1 MSRIAIL
8 LLVVCLASI
17 AQRKTA
23 VKAKTPV
30 SPKAAVAPLPHLP
43 RNTPLEVRNL
53 MRRMSVREMAAQLVI
68 IPFYGDNPASKRREY
83 QEFLRQVKVNGVGG
97 LILLNRVQNGV
108 VRNAEALAVAAFLN
122 RMQKEAKLPLIVGGD
137 FERGASMRV
146 TSTARFP
153 HAMAFGAANDLAAT
167 RAVGAA
173 TAREARAL
181 GVHWVFAPVADV
193 NNNPGNPIINTR
205 SFGEDPKL
213 VAAHVKAFIEGA
225 HAAKRDGVLVT
236 VKHFPGH
243 GDTATD
249 THIGLARITGD
260 KERLNAVELVPF
272 RAAIAAGVDGIMTGH
287 LSVPAI
293 EEKEIPATVSASVIT
308 GLLRKE
314 LGFEGLTIT
323 DAMDM
328 QGLSKQFPP
337 GEAAVRALEAGVEV
351 LLIPTSP
358 DAAIKGVVDAVRSG
372 RLPVEKLHSAVAH
385 LLSAKHRLGL
395 FQNRLVNLEGVSEQ
409 IDAPELTDLAQS
421 VAEKALAILKNE
433 PAQIPLSDPASAC
446 LVTLAEG
453 RYSTSGKKLIEEA
466 LTRAPKMKTMWLDP
480 SLKLPD
486 LEEAAADLK
495 NCGSVVIAAFVTVSS
510 YRGDVSLPGNFT
522 SFVERVSQ
530 GPAPVTLCALGSPYV
545 LSKFPQA
552 AAQVATFSTTVT
564 SETALARG
572 LFGEVQMKGR
582 PPVTIL
588 PAPANAAQDD

>member
-1 MSRIAIL
+1 MYRGAAL
-8 LLVVCLASI
+8 LLLFLVTAF
-17 AQRKTA
+17 AQRKA
-23 VKAKTPV
+23 PLRNKPV
-30 SPKAAVAPLPHLP
+30 SSAAKPSASAFPALP
-43 RNTPLEVRNL
+43 RNTTPEVRNL
-53 MRRMSVREMAAQLVI
+53 LRRMSVRDMAAQLVI

-108 VRNAEALAVAAFLN
+108 VRNAEPLAVAAFVN

-173 TAREARAL
+173 TAREARAM

-193 NNNPGNPIINTR
+193 NNNPDNPIINTR
-205 SFGEDPKL
+205 SYGEDPQM

-236 VKHFPGH
+236 VKHFPGQ

-249 THIGLARITGD
+249 THMGLAKITGD
-260 KERLNAVELVPF
+260 KQRLEAVELVPF

-287 LSVPAI
+287 LAVPAL
-293 EEKEIPATVSASVIT
+293 EDKEIPATVSANVIT

-328 QGLSKQFPP
+328 QGLTKQFPA

-351 LLIPTSP
+351 LLIPTNP
-358 DAAIKGVVDAVRSG
+358 DAAIKGVVDAVKSG
-372 RLPVEKLHSAVAH
+372 RLPLEKLQSAVAH
-385 LLSAKHRLGL
+385 LLSAKQRLGL
-395 FQNRLVNLEGVSEQ
+395 FQNRLVNLESVQEQ

-421 VAEKALAILKNE
+421 IAEKALAVLKNDPE
-433 PAQIPLSDPASAC
+433 QVPLRDPANTC
-446 LVTLAEG
+446 LVTLAES

-466 LTRAPKMKTMWLDP
+466 LQRVPKMKTMWLDP
-480 SLKLPD
+480 TMKLGE
-486 LEEAAADLK
+486 LEEAAAELK
-495 NCGSVVIAAFVTVSS
+495 PCGAVVIAAFVTAAS
-510 YRGDVSLPGNFT
+510 YRGDVSLPGNF
-522 SFVERVSQ
+522 SAFVERVAQ
-530 GPAPVTLCALGSPYV
+530 GPAPLTLCALGSPY
-545 LSKFPQA
+545 LLRKFPQS

-564 SETALARG
+564 SEAALARG
-572 LFGEVQMKGR
+572 LFGEVAMKGK
-582 PPVTIL
+582 PPVTI
-588 PAPANAAQDD
+588 AP

>member
-1 MSRIAIL
+1 M
-8 LLVVCLASI
+8 
-17 AQRKTA
+17 RK
-23 VKAKTPV
+23 
-30 SPKAAVAPLPHLP
+30 
-43 RNTPLEVRNL
+43 
-53 MRRMSVREMAAQLVI
+53 MSVRDMAAQLVI

-83 QEFLRQVKVNGVGG
+83 QEFLRQVKGNGVGG

-146 TSTARFP
+146 TTTARFP
-153 HAMAFGAANDLAAT
+153 HAMAFGAANDLTAT

-173 TAREARAL
+173 TAREARAM

-193 NNNPGNPIINTR
+193 NNNPDNPIINTR
-205 SFGEDPKL
+205 SFGEDPHL

-249 THIGLARITGD
+249 THIGLAKISGD
-260 KERLNAVELVPF
+260 KDRLNAVELVPF

-287 LSVPAI
+287 LAVPAL
-293 EEKEIPATVSASVIT
+293 EDKEIPATISSNVIT

-351 LLIPTSP
+351 LLIPTNP
-358 DAAIKGVVDAVRSG
+358 DAAIKGVVEAVGSG
-372 RLPVEKLHSAVAH
+372 RLPVEKLQRAVAH

-395 FQNRLVNLEGVSEQ
+395 FQNRLVNLESVSEQ

-421 VAEKALAILKNE
+421 VAEKALAVLKNDQ
-433 PAQIPLSDPASAC
+433 AQLPLRNPASAC

-480 SLKLPD
+480 TLKLPE
-486 LEEAAADLK
+486 LEEAAAELQS
-495 NCGSVVIAAFVTVSS
+495 CSSVVIAAFVTAAS
-510 YRGDVSLPGNFT
+510 YRGDVALPGNYT
-522 SFVERVSQ
+522 SFVERVTQ

-545 LSKFPQA
+545 LRKFPQA

-564 SETALARG
+564 SESALARG
-572 LFGEVQMKGR
+572 LFGEVPMAGR
-582 PPVTIL
+582 PPVTIQSI
-588 PAPANAAQDD
+588 PTNSAQQD

>member
-1 MSRIAIL
+1 MSRIAVL
-8 LLVVCLASI
+8 LLLLCLASV
-17 AQRKTA
+17 AQRKTPL
-23 VKAKTPV
+23 KAKPPPTAKT
-30 SPKAAVAPLPHLP
+30 SAAPLQHLP
-43 RNTPLEVRNL
+43 RNTPLEVRNV
-53 MRRMSVREMAAQLVI
+53 MRRMSVRDMAAQLVI

-108 VRNAEALAVAAFLN
+108 VRNAEPLAVAAFLN

-146 TSTARFP
+146 TGTARFP

-173 TAREARAL
+173 TAREARAM

-249 THIGLARITGD
+249 THIGLAKITGGR
-260 KERLNAVELVPF
+260 ERLNAVELVPF

-351 LLIPTSP
+351 LLIPTNP
-358 DAAIKGVVDAVRSG
+358 DAAIKGVVDAVRGG
-372 RLPVEKLHSAVAH
+372 RLPLEKLQSAVAH

-421 VAEKALAILKNE
+421 VAEKALAVLKNE
-433 PAQIPLSDPASAC
+433 PVQIPLSDPASAC

-486 LEEAAADLK
+486 LEEAAADLT
-495 NCGSVVIAAFVTVSS
+495 NCASIVIAAFVTVSS

-522 SFVERVSQ
+522 AFVERVAQ

-545 LSKFPQA
+545 LNKFPQA
-552 AAQVATFSTTVT
+552 AAQIATFSTTVT

-572 LFGEVQMKGR
+572 LFGEVPMKGR
-582 PPVTIL
+582 PPVTIFS
-588 PAPANAAQDD
+588 APTNSAQND

>member
-1 MSRIAIL
+1 MLRSA
-8 LLVVCLASI
+8 LLVFFLAFVLV
-17 AQRKTA
+17 AQRKTTA
-23 VKAKTPV
+23 RPKPRVPVKTAAAAPV
-30 SPKAAVAPLPHLP
+30 AGG
-43 RNTPLEVRNL
+43 RNVPLEVRNL
-53 MRRMSVREMAAQLVI
+53 MKKMSVRDMAAQLVI
-68 IPFYGDNPASKRREY
+68 IPFYGDNPATKRREY

-108 VRNAEALAVAAFLN
+108 VRNAEPLAVAAFLN
-122 RMQKEAKLPLIVGGD
+122 RMQKEARLPLIVGGD

-153 HAMAFGAANDLAAT
+153 HAMAFGAANDLAVT

-173 TAREARAL
+173 TAREARAM

-193 NNNPGNPIINTR
+193 NNNPDNPIINTR

-213 VAAHVKAFIEGA
+213 VAAHVRAFIEGA

-249 THIGLARITGD
+249 THIGLAKITGD

-287 LSVPAI
+287 LAVPAL
-293 EEKEIPATVSASVIT
+293 EEKEIPATVSANVIS

-314 LGFEGLTIT
+314 LGFDGLTIT

-351 LLIPTSP
+351 LLIPTNP
-358 DAAIKGVVDAVRSG
+358 DAAIKGVVEAVRSG
-372 RLPVEKLHSAVAH
+372 RLPIEKLQSAVAH
-385 LLSAKHRLGL
+385 LMSAKHRLGL
-395 FQNRLVNLEGVSEQ
+395 FQNRLVSLEGVSEQ

-421 VAEKALAILKNE
+421 VAEKALAMLKNE
-433 PAQIPLSDPASAC
+433 PAQIPLKDPSSAC

-480 SLKLPD
+480 TLKLPD
-486 LEEAAADLK
+486 LEEAAAELK
-495 NCGSVVIAAFVTVSS
+495 SCTSVVIAAFVTAAS
-510 YRGDVSLPGNFT
+510 YRGDVALPGNYT
-522 SFVERVSQ
+522 SFVERVAQ
-530 GPAPVTLCALGSPYV
+530 GSAPVTLCALGSPYV
-545 LSKFPQA
+545 LRKFPQA
-552 AAQVATFSTTVT
+552 AAQIATFSTTVT

-572 LFGEVQMKGR
+572 LFGEVAMKGR
-582 PPVTIL
+582 PPVTIQTV
-588 PAPANAAQDD
+588 PTNSAQND

>member
-1 MSRIAIL
+1 
-8 LLVVCLASI
+8 
-17 AQRKTA
+17 
-23 VKAKTPV
+23 
-30 SPKAAVAPLPHLP
+30 
-43 RNTPLEVRNL
+43 
-53 MRRMSVREMAAQLVI
+53 MAAQLVI

-83 QEFLRQVKVNGVGG
+83 QEFLRQVKGNGVGG

-146 TSTARFP
+146 TTTARFP
-153 HAMAFGAANDLAAT
+153 HAMAFGAANDLTAT

-173 TAREARAL
+173 TAREARAM

-193 NNNPGNPIINTR
+193 NNNPDNPIINTR
-205 SFGEDPKL
+205 SFGEDPHL

-249 THIGLARITGD
+249 THIGLAKISGD
-260 KERLNAVELVPF
+260 KDRLNAVELVPF

-287 LSVPAI
+287 LAVPAL
-293 EEKEIPATVSASVIT
+293 EDKEIPATISSNVIT

-351 LLIPTSP
+351 LLIPTNP
-358 DAAIKGVVDAVRSG
+358 DAAIKGVVEAVGSG
-372 RLPVEKLHSAVAH
+372 RLPVEKLQRAVAH

-395 FQNRLVNLEGVSEQ
+395 FQNRLVNLESVSEQ

-421 VAEKALAILKNE
+421 VAEKALAVLKNDQ
-433 PAQIPLSDPASAC
+433 AQLPLRNPASAC

-480 SLKLPD
+480 TLKLPE
-486 LEEAAADLK
+486 LEEAAAELQS
-495 NCGSVVIAAFVTVSS
+495 CSSVVIAAFVTAAS
-510 YRGDVSLPGNFT
+510 YRGDVALPGNYT
-522 SFVERVSQ
+522 SFVERVTQ

-545 LSKFPQA
+545 LRKFPQA

-564 SETALARG
+564 SESALARG
-572 LFGEVQMKGR
+572 LFGEVPMAGR
-582 PPVTIL
+582 PPVTIQSI
-588 PAPANAAQDD
+588 PTNSAQQD

>member
-1 MSRIAIL
+1 MLRRAVLLFFIA
-8 LLVVCLASI
+8 LAAL
-17 AQRKTA
+17 AQRK
-23 VKAKTPV
+23 
-30 SPKAAVAPLPHLP
+30 APAPIHFP
-43 RNTPLEVRNL
+43 RNTPIEVRNA
-53 MRRMSVREMAAQLVI
+53 MRRMTVREMAAQLVI

-108 VRNAEALAVAAFLN
+108 VRNAEPLAVAAFLN
-122 RMQKEAKLPLIVGGD
+122 RMQKQAKLPLIVGGD

-173 TAREARAL
+173 TAREARAM

-193 NNNPGNPIINTR
+193 NNNPDNPIINTR

-225 HAAKRDGVLVT
+225 HSAKRDGVLVT

-249 THIGLARITGD
+249 THMGLAKITVD
-260 KERLNAVELVPF
+260 RTRLDSVELVPF
-272 RAAIAAGVDGIMTGH
+272 QAAIAAGVDGVMTGH
-287 LSVPAI
+287 LAVPAL
-293 EEKEIPATVSASVIT
+293 EEKEIPATISRSVIS

-328 QGLSKQFPP
+328 QGLAKQYPP

-351 LLIPTSP
+351 LLIPTNP
-358 DAAIKGVVDAVRSG
+358 DAAIKGVTDAVQSG
-372 RLPVEKLHSAVAH
+372 RLPAEKLHNAVAH
-385 LLSAKHRLGL
+385 LMTAKHRLGL

-421 VAEKALAILKNE
+421 VAEKALALLKNE
-433 PAQIPLSDPASAC
+433 PAQIPLRDPASAC

-466 LTRAPKMKTMWLDP
+466 LARAPKMKTMWLDP
-480 SLKLPD
+480 SLKPAD
-486 LEEAAADLK
+486 LDEAAGELSG
-495 NCGSVVIAAFVTVSS
+495 CSSIVVAAFVTVSS
-510 YRGDVSLPGNFT
+510 YRGDVALPGSFT
-522 SFVERVSQ
+522 AFVEKLAQ
-530 GPAPVTLCALGSPYV
+530 GRAPLTLCALGSPYV
-545 LSKFPQA
+545 LRKFPLA

-564 SETALARG
+564 SEVALARG
-572 LFGEVQMKGR
+572 LFGEVKMTAR
-582 PPVTIL
+582 PPVSIAGLFSLTG
-588 PAPANAAQDD
+588 Q